1 MPGSAAWGSGWR
13 SRASRREQIRPRLE
27 RELDFATFPK
37 PVDLD
42 VLRAVREL
50 PSSQRAAVALFYL
63 EDRPV
68 SEVAEILSCSE
79 MTAKVHLHRARKRL
93 AELIGERELIKETE
107 DVP

>member
-1 MPGSAAWGSGWR
+1 M
-13 SRASRREQIRPRLE
+13 
-27 RELDFATFPK
+27 
-37 PVDLD
+37 
-42 VLRAVREL
+42 
-50 PSSQRAAVALFYL
+50 
-63 EDRPV
+63 